1 MKEQKLKSKLIIK
14 LNVMK
19 KKLITWSNVTAVIL
33 ALLMIVLMVSPQAK
47 AIMIEGLMKIGLF
60 KPPVENTEPAK
71 AVSGRSNVAPGL
83 LLKDSEGKVIDIK
96 DQQGKVLFINFWA
109 TWCPPCIAEMPSI
122 NEMYARY
129 KNNPKVMIL
138 EVDVDNDFSKSVPF
152 MTKNN
157 YQMPVYNIAS
167 ELPQGFL
174 SNAIPTT
181 VIIDKTGT
189 VVARHEGGAD
199 YTDQGFYKYLDG
211 LIDK

>member
-1 MKEQKLKSKLIIK
+1 
-14 LNVMK
+14 MK
-19 KKLITWSNVTAVIL
+19 KKLFTWSNISTGVI
-33 ALLMIVLMVSPQAK
+33 ALLMIVLVVSPQAK
-47 AIMIEGLMKIGLF
+47 AIVIEGLMKIGLF

-71 AVSGRSNVAPGL
+71 TAGSPNAAPSF
-83 LLKDSEGKVIDIK
+83 LLKDPEGKVIDIK

-138 EVDVDNDFSKSVPF
+138 EIDVDNNFSKSVPF
-152 MTKNN
+152 MKKHN

-167 ELPQGFL
+167 ELPKGFL
-174 SNAIPTT
+174 TNAIPTT

-199 YTDQGFYKYLDG
+199 YTDKGFYNYMDG
-211 LIDK
+211 LISK